1 MLALITLA
9 VFLHEL
15 RELVPH
21 FEDGFLIE
29 IPRLIMDEVVQA
41 LPQSVEVARVIGHF
55 R

>member
-1 MLALITLA
+1 MLSLIALA
-9 VFLHEL
+9 VFLQEL

-21 FEDGFLIE
+21 VEDGLLIE

-41 LPQSVEVARVIGHF
+41 LLQSVEVARVIGHF